1 MSKGLNG
8 IMPLGGHDCP
18 ISIPGAKEE

>member
-8 IMPLGGHDCP
+8 IMPLGGHDCS